1 MWRLYG
7 HFIVLPGAEM
17 LTCQSFLSL
26 WNVAEGWMSPA
37 TLETAALFLWFF
49 IFPDKSSF
57 KLNECMCC
65 LVAHK
70 YPAVSLQWGD
80 LFTMFF
86 PKSHQ
91 LSSNF
96 SASPLKPSRLLWDS
110 SSMPLPPGCCWAQ
123 KFHNPS
129 PWFSLTQVQPFLCH
143 WCCVWWQNIGGASF
157 DWAFAS
163 QPISWTSDLKLFLVL
178 LGFGGKLSW

>member
-1 MWRLYG
+1 MFCRINCPGVDMAQPSYVKTLWTFHSASRSWDAD
-7 HFIVLPGAEM
+7 LPE
-17 LTCQSFLSL
+17 LPLSL

-49 IFPDKSSF
+49 IFPNKSSF

-70 YPAVSLQWGD
+70 YPAVRLQWGD

-91 LSSNF
+91 LSSNY

-110 SSMPLPPGCCWAQ
+110 SSMPLPPGCWWAQ

-129 PWFSLTQVQPFLCH
+129 PWFSLTQVQPYLCH
-143 WCCVWWQNIGGASF
+143 WCCVS
-157 DWAFAS
+157 
-163 QPISWTSDLKLFLVL
+163 
-178 LGFGGKLSW
+178 